1 MWEMEGLWNMM
12 LLKGGKGEEVANGL
26 GAGEAPV
33 QGSKYAANHN
43 HYRHYP
49 WHMGPPCNY

>member
-1 MWEMEGLWNMM
+1 MM